1 MFVCKCKQLLYQCA
15 GPSWVTWRSLA

>member
-1 MFVCKCKQLLYQCA
+1 MLVCKCKQLLYQCA